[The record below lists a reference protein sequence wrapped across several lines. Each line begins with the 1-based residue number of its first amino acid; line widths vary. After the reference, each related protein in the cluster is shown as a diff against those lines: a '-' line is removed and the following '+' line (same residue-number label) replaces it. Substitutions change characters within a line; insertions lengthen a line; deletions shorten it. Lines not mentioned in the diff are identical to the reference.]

1 MSNSKNHTTHIMYRL
16 ISFLIIIFLFT
27 TLFGKTPVYKS
38 TYYSGPLEINAV
50 LDEWPASLISD
61 KSGFEYFV
69 MNDSTHLYICILLR
83 DQAIRRKVQSMGLTL
98 WIDPMGK
105 KKSRFGINFP
115 MKRNNRPNAQ
125 SQAQNQLDS
134 IGKRALNNFN
144 NTFNNRMML
153 TGFTEKGEEEIMHSQ
168 FHDGIKVALLN
179 NGYAGLFY
187 ELSIDLNLIVD
198 NPNKYLG
205 ETENYLSLGFETGF
219 IDPNTQRPNGTGMNG
234 GGRGGR
240 GGGSPGG
247 GMPGGQKPTGG
258 GQRGQGGDMTY
269 MTQQTRLWLKSVQLA
284 SVDQ

>member
-1 MSNSKNHTTHIMYRL
+1 MSNSYNHTIYFMYRL
-16 ISFLIIIFLFT
+16 ISSLIIIFLST

-38 TYYSGPLEINAV
+38 TYHSGPMEINAV

-69 MNDSTHLYICILLR
+69 MNDSTHLYICILIR
-83 DQAIRRKVQSMGLTL
+83 DQAIRRKVQVMGLTL

-105 KKSRFGINFP
+105 KKSRFGINYP
-115 MKRNNRPNAQ
+115 MKRNNRPNTQ
-125 SQAQNQLDS
+125 FQTQNQVDS

-144 NTFNNRMML
+144 NTFDDRMML
-153 TGFTEKGEEEIMHSQ
+153 TGFTGKGEEEIIHPQ

-187 ELSIDLNLIVD
+187 ELSIDLNLILD
-198 NPNKYLG
+198 NLNKYFG
-205 ETENYLSLGFETGF
+205 ENENYLSLGFETGF
-219 IDPNTQRPNGTGMNG
+219 IDPNTQRPNGTGMNS

-240 GGGSPGG
+240 GGGSLGG
-247 GMPGGQKPTGG
+247 GMPGGQRPPNG
-258 GQRGQGGDMTY
+258 GQRGQVGDMTY

-284 SVDQ
+284 SVE